1 MSKPLKYLS
10 YLFFVAITVIGA
22 FSIFN
27 ARFEFNFEDFFPQN
41 DPDLEFF
48 LDFIDEF
55 ETDDNFFLVALE
67 NEGGIFEE
75 KYLQDLDSLTKIVR
89 TLPNVKEVMSL
100 TSLFYPVKTPFGIT
114 SIPAVH
120 PNQPEKFNADREQ
133 LANDERFLKTLVSED
148 FTSSIINIKVK
159 DSVDL
164 ELSNQ
169 LVVSIDSVVNTF
181 TFDEFHY
188 LGRANFQ
195 KEMIEMSTNEIV
207 KSSVLAGLLVLLIM
221 ILIYRKVASVLLT
234 MFAIGLSMMGFLSY
248 MWLSGQAFNAMAG
261 LYPILMIIVSTSDI
275 IHLLSKYIDELRKGK
290 SKEEAIKI
298 TIKDIG
304 MATLLTSITTAVGF
318 ATLLF
323 SRLSPIQNFGLN
335 AAAGVLVAFVI
346 ILLFCAVFLPMF
358 SLEQLAPE
366 KRGMKS
372 WENWLEKWYQQ
383 TLDYP
388 RRIIAISLA
397 ILFLAFYGISQI
409 TTNYKLASNL
419 PLNAKITDDYHYF
432 EEEYAGFRPL
442 EVAIEAGPGKLITD
456 YDVMQQIVAVEN
468 HIKTYPS
475 IGNVTGYSLILKS
488 INRMMNGNKLEY
500 YKLPQDSLTFEAY
513 KRMSSLAPKMT
524 NSLLLSA
531 DGKKS
536 RISSRVDDIGAEE
549 VQARVNQID
558 QWISENTN
566 PDLVT
571 FKLTGT
577 AMILDKNMFYVR
589 ESLLKGLGL
598 AILIVSLLMVLLF
611 KNLRLIMISI
621 IPNLFPLLTSAA
633 IIGFLGI
640 ELEAGISIVFA
651 IAFGI
656 AVDDTIH
663 FLSKFKIELNKGNS
677 VEDALHTTFIE
688 TGKAIILTSLIL
700 FFGFMVMFFSIHP
713 PSRSIGILIAV
724 TLVAALVADLYLIPV
739 LVRGLV
745 RKSKYS
751 EDG

>member
-1 MSKPLKYLS
+1 MFITMSRSLKFLS
-10 YLFFVAITVIGA
+10 YTFFLAITIIGI
-22 FSIFN
+22 FSIYN

-48 LDFIDEF
+48 LEFIDEF

-75 KYLQDLDSLTKIVR
+75 KYLQDLDSLTKAVR
-89 TLPNVKEVMSL
+89 NLPNVKEVMSL
-100 TSLFYPVKTPFGIT
+100 TTLFYPVKTPFGIT

-120 PNQPEKFNADREQ
+120 PTDPDKFESDRQQ

-159 DSVDL
+159 DSVNL
-164 ELSNQ
+164 ELSNV
-169 LVVSIDSVVNTF
+169 LVVAIDSVVNS
-181 TFDEFHY
+181 FDFEEAHY

-195 KEMIEMSTNEIV
+195 KEMIEMSSNEII
-207 KSSVLAGLLVLLIM
+207 KSSVLAGLLVLFIM

-290 SKEEAIKI
+290 NQREAIKI
-298 TIKDIG
+298 TLKDIG
-304 MATLLTSITTAVGF
+304 LATLLTSITTAAGF

-323 SRLSPIQNFGLN
+323 SRLSPIQNFGIN
-335 AAAGVLVAFVI
+335 AAVGVLIAFVI
-346 ILLFCAVFLPMF
+346 IFLFCAIFLPMF

-383 TLDYP
+383 TLAVP
-388 RRIIAISLA
+388 RRILAVSVA
-397 ILFLAFYGISQI
+397 ILLLAFYGISTI

-419 PLNAKITDDYHYF
+419 PLKAKITEDYHYF
-432 EEEYAGFRPL
+432 EQEYAGFRPL
-442 EVAIEAGPGKLITD
+442 EVAIQAGEGKLITD

-468 HIKTYPS
+468 HIKRYPA

-500 YKLPQDSLTFEAY
+500 YQLPQDSSTFEAY
-513 KRMSSLAPKMT
+513 KKMASLAPKMT

-558 QWISENTN
+558 QWISENTD

-598 AILIVSLLMVLLF
+598 AILIVSILMVLLF
-611 KNLRLIMISI
+611 KNIRLILISI

-633 IIGFLGI
+633 IIGFMGI
-640 ELEAGISIVFA
+640 ELEAGMSIVFA

-663 FLSKFKIELNKGNS
+663 FLSKFKIERNKGNS

-739 LVRGLV
+739 LIRGLFAK
-745 RKSKYS
+745 KS
-751 EDG
+751 

>member
-10 YLFFVAITVIGA
+10 YLFFVSITVIGA